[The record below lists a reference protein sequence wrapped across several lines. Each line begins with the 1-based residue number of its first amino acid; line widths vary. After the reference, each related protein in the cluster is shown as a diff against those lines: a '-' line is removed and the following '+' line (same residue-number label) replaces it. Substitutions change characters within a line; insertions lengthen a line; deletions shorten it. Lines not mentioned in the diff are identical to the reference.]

1 MAARPKR
8 PVGKKKQQEPSKVP
22 DSTTSG
28 NEVHH
33 EERLRG
39 ERRMMIEGQ
48 KYVRHPEDDATFL
61 VSSIQVTL
69 LYVCV
74 GGGGEEGGYRKCGP
88 HLAKGKKGIW
98 GSLVASLTVYIRQSY
113 F

>member
-39 ERRMMIEGQ
+39 ERRMMVEGQ

-61 VSSIQVTL
+61 VSSIQC
-69 LYVCV
+69 VCV
-74 GGGGEEGGYRKCGP
+74 GGGDRKCGL
-88 HLAKGKKGIW
+88 HLAKGKKGIL
-98 GSLVASLTVYIRQSY
+98 GVFGGLYTIYIRQSY

>member
-74 GGGGEEGGYRKCGP
+74 GGGGRRR
-88 HLAKGKKGIW
+88 GI
-98 GSLVASLTVYIRQSY
+98 GSVDLI
-113 F
+113 

>member
-8 PVGKKKQQEPSKVP
+8 PVGKKKQQESSKVP

-39 ERRMMIEGQ
+39 ERRMMVEGQ

-61 VSSIQVTL
+61 VSSIQ
-69 LYVCV
+69 CV
-74 GGGGEEGGYRKCGP
+74 WGGGGT
-88 HLAKGKKGIW
+88 
-98 GSLVASLTVYIRQSY
+98 GSVDFT
-113 F
+113 